1 MFEFLHAIS
10 QQTAVAENPFAERKN
25 GKNQPQEFN
34 LLQMRT
40 SCNDKGVDAQS
51 KSNKSSK
58 QKSSDPIE
66 KKVAF
71 VFLFYL
77 LPQLPLLNLRLMQ
90 WS

>member
-1 MFEFLHAIS
+1 
-10 QQTAVAENPFAERKN
+10 
-25 GKNQPQEFN
+25 
-34 LLQMRT
+34 MRT

-90 WS
+90 CNGPKHCPFKKMNYNRFEAMAVSVTYFDD